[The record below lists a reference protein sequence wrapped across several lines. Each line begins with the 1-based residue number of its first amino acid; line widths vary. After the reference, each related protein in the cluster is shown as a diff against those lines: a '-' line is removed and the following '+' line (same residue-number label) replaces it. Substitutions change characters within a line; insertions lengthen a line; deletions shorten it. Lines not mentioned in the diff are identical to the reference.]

1 MAVNS
6 YNLQEKGCVFY
17 HAIAENEQQVVELAK
32 EAGFDIEGLEIELE
46 RTDVRNELGQP
57 YKPRIINSL
66 VL

>member
-1 MAVNS
+1 MTVNS

-46 RTDVRNELGQP
+46 RTDVRNELGRPYQP
-57 YKPRIINSL
+57 SIVNSL

>member
-46 RTDVRNELGQP
+46 RTDVRNELGRPYQP
-57 YKPRIINSL
+57 SIVNSL
-66 VL
+66 VV

>member
-32 EAGFDIEGLEIELE
+32 EAGFDIEGL
-46 RTDVRNELGQP
+46 
-57 YKPRIINSL
+57 
-66 VL
+66 

>member
-32 EAGFDIEGLEIELE
+32 GAGFDIEGLEIELE

-57 YKPRIINSL
+57 YQPQIINSL